1 MFEDFRESFWKFWE
15 GILAIVFGIS
25 SAMIAGI
32 LFGIYFLI
40 VFWKEF

>member
-1 MFEDFRESFWKFWE
+1 MFEDFRESFWKVWE

-25 SAMIAGI
+25 SVAIAGI

-40 VFWKEF
+40 VFGEEF